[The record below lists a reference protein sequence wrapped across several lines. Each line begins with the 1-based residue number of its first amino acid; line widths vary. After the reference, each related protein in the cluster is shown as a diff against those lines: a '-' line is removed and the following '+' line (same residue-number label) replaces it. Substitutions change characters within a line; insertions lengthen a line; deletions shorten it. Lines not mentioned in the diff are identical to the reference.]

1 MATKVDWLGLCL
13 STILCI
19 AVLYIISCIRTY
31 PTIIKEDFL
40 ASSGTGVMVPPAKI
54 LCSKVGLNA
63 TSAPSMV
70 QSGGQTW
77 LCADQTHANNLV
89 AGDILLKMAYI
100 SRNDVVCVQQDSS
113 GTIYTCMDPRLD
125 PYDESPANE
134 YANYTTSCNA
144 FYAKYMD
151 ISNALTTLQKMQAT
165 IIGNQLSLQDSQAIL
180 DAMHTQ
186 YKCNA
191 MPSHYTEGK
200 KTVCNAVIQAR
211 AAIVSNVTKSANLG
225 EILMQSIRPAL
236 QSRNGLIKSLRE
248 YHCNF
253 VLPVI

>member
-1 MATKVDWLGLCL
+1 M
-13 STILCI
+13 
-19 AVLYIISCIRTY
+19 ISCIPIY
-31 PTIIKEDFL
+31 PTIIKEGFL
-40 ASSGTGVMVPPAKI
+40 ASSGTGVMVPPKKI

-77 LCADQTHANNLV
+77 LCADQTHANKLV

-100 SRNDVVCVQQDSS
+100 SRNDVVCVAQDEG
-113 GTIYTCMDPRLD
+113 GTIYTCMDPSLD

-144 FYAKYMD
+144 FYAKYTD

-180 DAMHTQ
+180 DAMHSK
-186 YKCNA
+186 YKCETGA
-191 MPSHYTEGK
+191 TFTDGQK
-200 KTVCNAVIQAR
+200 KVCNAIVQAR
-211 AAIVSNVTKSANLG
+211 SAIRSNVTRSSDLG
-225 EILMQSIRPAL
+225 RILLNSIQPAL
-236 QSRNGLIKSLRE
+236 ESRTNLIKSLRE
-248 YHCNF
+248 YHCEF
-253 VLPVI
+253 DLPVI